1 MSVDESKQSENSI
14 HGKRP
19 SWLKVKIPHG
29 NQYSEL
35 KKLLSVQSL
44 HTVCEEARCPNLC
57 ECWNRGTAT
66 FMILGDTCTRNCR
79 FCAVTGGSPLTVD
92 CDEPRRVAE
101 SAEKMK
107 LKHAV
112 ITSVTRDDL
121 ADGGSGI
128 FAQTISEIRSR
139 MPECRIE
146 VLIPDFRGSEEA
158 LMTILR
164 AKPDILNHNVET
176 VPRLYPIVRPQ
187 ADYRQSLTLLKRAKK
202 NRSTTKSGVMVGLGE
217 ETDEIYEVMQDLRK
231 IQVDILTIGQYLQ
244 PTHAHLPVVRYV
256 HPDEFAEFKARG
268 LEMGFG
274 YIESA
279 PLVRSSY
286 HADEQTGF

>member
-1 MSVDESKQSENSI
+1 MEKEENTKFP
-14 HGKRP
+14 KRP

-66 FMILGDTCTRNCR
+66 FMILGDTCSRNCR
-79 FCAVTGGSPLTVD
+79 FCAVTDGKPAAVD

-101 SAEKMK
+101 SAEKMQ
-107 LKHAV
+107 LKYAV

-121 ADGGSGI
+121 EDGGSGI
-128 FAQTISEIRSR
+128 FAQTINEIRQR
-139 MPECRIE
+139 IPQCRIE
-146 VLIPDFRGSEEA
+146 VLIPDFQGNEKD
-158 LMTILR
+158 LLTVIC

-176 VPRLYPIVRPQ
+176 VPRLYSKVRPQ
-187 ADYRQSLTLLKRAKK
+187 ANYRQSLTLLERAKLHGM
-202 NRSTTKSGVMVGLGE
+202 TTKSGIMVGIGE
-217 ETDEIYEVMQDLRK
+217 EAEEVLEVMHDLR
-231 IQVDILTIGQYLQ
+231 QVGVDILTIGQYLQ
-244 PTHAHLPVVRYV
+244 PTHDHLSVARYV
-256 HPDEFAEFKARG
+256 HPDEFHQFKIKG

-274 YIESA
+274 YVESA

-286 HADEQTGF
+286 HADEQIIFSSHP

>member
-1 MSVDESKQSENSI
+1 MSENESNLNEI
-14 HGKRP
+14 SRFSKRP

-79 FCAVTGGSPLTVD
+79 FCAVTGGSPLSVD

-121 ADGGSGI
+121 SDGGSGI
-128 FAQTISEIRSR
+128 FAQTIAEIRQR
-139 MPECRIE
+139 IPQCRIE
-146 VLIPDFRGSEEA
+146 VLIPDFQGHEDS
-158 LMTILR
+158 LLTVIR

-176 VPRLYPIVRPQ
+176 VPRLYPVVRPQ
-187 ADYRQSLTLLKRAKK
+187 ADYRQSLTLLERAK
-202 NRSTTKSGVMVGLGE
+202 SHGMTTKSGIMVGIGE
-217 ETDEIYEVMQDLRK
+217 ETDEIYNVMRDLRN
-231 IQVDILTIGQYLQ
+231 IRVDILTIGQYLQ
-244 PTHAHLPVVRYV
+244 PSHDHLPVARYV

-274 YIESA
+274 YVESA

-286 HADEQTGF
+286 HAEEQTNF

>member
-1 MSVDESKQSENSI
+1 MSVDESKKSENSI
-14 HGKRP
+14 QSKRP

-29 NQYSEL
+29 NQYGEL

-44 HTVCEEARCPNLC
+44 HTVCEEAHCPNLC

-79 FCAVTGGSPLTVD
+79 FCAVTGGSPLSVD

-121 ADGGSGI
+121 EDGGSGI
-128 FAQTISEIRSR
+128 FAQTITAIRQR
-139 MPECRIE
+139 MPHCRIE
-146 VLIPDFRGSEEA
+146 VLIPDFQGHEDS
-158 LMTILR
+158 LLTVIR
-164 AKPDILNHNVET
+164 AKPDILNHNMET
-176 VPRLYPIVRPQ
+176 VPRLYPVVRPQ
-187 ADYRQSLTLLKRAKK
+187 ADYRQSLTLLDRAKK
-202 NRSTTKSGVMVGLGE
+202 KGMTTKSGIMVGIGE
-217 ETDEIYEVMQDLRK
+217 ETGEIYGVMRDLRE
-231 IQVDILTIGQYLQ
+231 IGVDILTIGQYLQ
-244 PTHAHLPVVRYV
+244 PTHDHLPVARYV

-274 YIESA
+274 YVESA

-286 HADEQTGF
+286 HAEEQTGF